1 MPTTIGSL
9 IARDLRR
16 KIEEIIKVDQTDEQS
31 VYTEI
36 TEYVATDRLR
46 EHYRVL
52 LRAIAEAPSEPH
64 EGVGVWVSG
73 FFGSGKSSFAKNL
86 GYVLANRTVL
96 GRPASELFKP
106 QLADPL
112 CSDLIDSINLRIPT
126 EVVMFDVQTDRSS
139 GGSGTT
145 SISHYMY
152 RSLLR
157 TLDYA
162 EDFDI
167 AELEQGL
174 EIDGRL
180 DDFMA
185 RCKVRFRDDWRKRR
199 KMAMKMNEASALL
212 NEMDPGT
219 YPTALA
225 WAQAQAQKRVEIT
238 PSLLVERTFELMAR
252 RRPGRAVTYILDE
265 VGAYVARSEE
275 KIEDLRAV
283 VEQFGKESKNRLKA
297 GSTVGPV
304 WVVVTSQEKLD
315 EVVAAIDS
323 KRVQLARLQDRFRY
337 RIDLAPADIRE
348 VATKRVLGKTED
360 GRERLTRL
368 YRDHEGQINLSLKLA
383 SPAHTSTV
391 SEADFVNFYPYP
403 PHFIDLS
410 IDIMSGIRLQ
420 PGAPRHLGG
429 SNRTIIKQAF
439 EMLVSERTA
448 MAEQSVGRLVTLDL
462 VFELVEGNLSTEKQ
476 RDLSNIA
483 AKFGGGSWEARTA
496 KAIALLEFVRGLSR
510 TEENLAAVL
519 VDAVGAPAPLPQTRT
534 AVAAL
539 QAARFIRNTEEGWK
553 LQTQSE
559 KTWETQ
565 RRSLDPKPRDRN
577 EILRESLADIFGEPG
592 LKTFAYGGLR
602 SFKVGLTVDG
612 DRLEDGQI
620 PLRIVTAESL
630 EDLAG
635 RLSAAQAESRQTEAQ
650 NELIWVYAV
659 NAEVDGLVAEL
670 FRSRR
675 MVGQYE
681 QLRAQGKI
689 SAEESSSLA
698 AEKNEALRYQGRLRE
713 RLSQALQAGTGFFR
727 GVSKDGS
734 ALGRSIVEVFR
745 RFFETF
751 VPQLYAKLHMGSRP
765 LKGNEA
771 EELLKAANLSGL
783 PQVFYDGES
792 GLDLVVKEGA
802 KYVPNPSAPV
812 AREILDFIQ
821 QRTGYGEKVSGK
833 DLEQRFAGLGYGWE
847 RELIQLVLATLFRA
861 GAVEVTYQGKRYRTH
876 QDATS
881 RAPFVNTPAFR
892 AATYSPRESIGL
904 KVLTTAAQRFEEITG
919 REVEIEETALA
930 QEFKKLAADEHAAL
944 LPLLAK
950 AHAHRLPVE
959 APLNEFAATLQ
970 AILGSPTDDC
980 VRDLAGQGKSF
991 KDALVQARR
1000 IRDVLTESRIA
1011 AVERAGRAL
1020 AELWPVLRS
1029 RVASQELV
1037 HTAAELG
1044 TYLKDPG
1051 FYDLLGEIQA
1061 AATRIETAYAD
1072 LYRGIHEQRAAA
1084 VASAID
1090 GLKGMAEWPEVV
1102 HRDPADPETPTAV
1115 ETSLLA
1121 PLQVRVCGGLDRPE
1135 DAAVCRVCQAT
1146 VPQMESDLAAIP
1158 TLKAQVS
1165 GRLQELATPEQP
1177 IARLRLAEL
1186 LREPLDSEE
1195 AIGRFIVALDAEL
1208 RKLLSEGARI
1218 LIE

>member
-9 IARDLRR
+9 IARDLRG

-52 LRAIAEAPSEPH
+52 LKAIAEAPSEPH

-86 GYVLANRTVL
+86 GYVLANRTVM
-96 GRPASELFKP
+96 GKRAAELFKP
-106 QLADPL
+106 RLGDPL

-162 EDFDI
+162 EDFDV

-180 DDFMA
+180 DDFMVRCGA
-185 RCKVRFRDDWRKRR
+185 RFGDWRKRR
-199 KMAMKMNEASALL
+199 KMAMKMNEASAIL
-212 NEMDPGT
+212 NEMDPET

-225 WAQAQAQKRVEIT
+225 WAQAQGQKRVEIT

-252 RRPGRAVTYILDE
+252 RRPGRAVTYIVDE

-297 GSTVGPV
+297 GSTIGPV

-348 VATKRVLGKTED
+348 VATKRVLGKTDD
-360 GRERLTRL
+360 GRQTLTRL

-391 SEADFVNFYPYP
+391 SEADFVDFYPYP

-448 MAEQSVGRLVTLDL
+448 LARQAVGRLVTLDL

-483 AKFGGGSWEARTA
+483 AKFGGGSWETRTA

-519 VDAVGAPAPLPQTRT
+519 VDEVGAPAPLPQART
-534 AVAAL
+534 AVASL

-577 EILRESLADIFGEPG
+577 EILRECLADIFGEPG

-620 PLRIVTAESL
+620 PLRIVTAESPEEL
-630 EDLAG
+630 PGCLA
-635 RLSAAQAESRQTEAQ
+635 AAQAESRQTEAQ
-650 NELIWVYAV
+650 DELIWVYAV

-675 MVGQYE
+675 MVSQYDH
-681 QLRAQGKI
+681 LRAQGKI
-689 SAEESSSLA
+689 SPEESSSLA

-713 RLSQALQAGTGFFR
+713 RVSQALQAGTGFFR

-734 ALGRSIVEVFR
+734 ALGRSIAEVFR

-751 VPQLYAKLHMGSRP
+751 VPQLYAKLQMGSRP

-783 PQVFYDGES
+783 PQVFYDGDS
-792 GLDLVVKEGA
+792 GLGLVVREGA

-812 AREILDFIQ
+812 AREIQDFIH
-821 QRTGYGEKVSGK
+821 QRTAYGEKVSGK
-833 DLEQRFAGLGYGWE
+833 DLEQRFGGLGYGWE
-847 RELIQLVLATLFRA
+847 RELIQLVLAALFRA

-876 QDATS
+876 QDAPS

-892 AATYSPRESIGL
+892 AATFSPRESIGL

-944 LPLLAK
+944 LPILAR
-950 AHAHRLPVE
+950 ARAHRLPVE
-959 APLNEFAATLQ
+959 GTLNEFAATLQ

-1000 IRDVLTESRIA
+1000 IRDVLTDARIA

-1020 AELWPVLRS
+1020 GELWPVLRP

-1037 HTAAELG
+1037 HTAADLG
-1044 TYLKDPG
+1044 KHLQDPG
-1051 FYDLLGEIQA
+1051 FYELLGEIQA
-1061 AATRIETAYAD
+1061 AAGRIETAYAD
-1072 LYRGIHEQRAAA
+1072 LYRGIHERRAAA

-1090 GLKGMAEWPEVV
+1090 GLKGTAEWPEVV

-1121 PLQVRVCGGLDRPE
+1121 PLEGRVCGGLDRPE
-1135 DAAVCRVCQAT
+1135 GAAVCRVCLAT
-1146 VPQMESDLAAIP
+1146 VAQMESDLAAIP

-1165 GRLQELATPEQP
+1165 SRLQELATPEQP

-1186 LREPLDSEE
+1186 IVEPLDSEE
-1195 AIGRFIVALDAEL
+1195 AIRRFVDALEAEL

>member
-1 MPTTIGSL
+1 MPNAIGSL
-9 IARDLRR
+9 IARDLRKR
-16 KIEEIIKVDQTDEQS
+16 IEEIIKVDQADEQS

-36 TEYVATDRLR
+36 TEYIVTDRLR
-46 EHYRVL
+46 EHYRTL
-52 LRAIAEAPSEPH
+52 LKAIAEAPREPH

-86 GYVLANRTVL
+86 GYVLADRTVL
-96 GRPASELFKP
+96 GKRAAELMKP
-106 QLADPL
+106 QLRDPL

-139 GGSGTT
+139 GGSGTA
-145 SISHYMY
+145 SLSHYMY

-174 EIDGRL
+174 EVDGRL

-185 RCKVRFRDDWRKRR
+185 RCGARFGDWRKRR
-199 KMAMKMNEASALL
+199 KMAMKMNEASAIL
-212 NEMDPGT
+212 NEMDPKT

-225 WAQAQAQKRVEIT
+225 WAQAQAQKRAEIT
-238 PSLLVERTFELMAR
+238 PNLLVERTFELMAR
-252 RRPGRAVTYILDE
+252 RRPGRAVAYVVDE

-297 GSTVGPV
+297 GRAVGPV

-348 VATKRVLGKTED
+348 VATKRVLGKTDD
-360 GRERLTRL
+360 GRKTLSRL

-383 SPAHTSTV
+383 SPAITTTIG
-391 SEADFVNFYPYP
+391 EADFVDFYPYP

-439 EMLVSERTA
+439 EMLVAERTA
-448 MAEQSVGRLVTLDL
+448 LAKKPVGRLVTLDL

-476 RDLSNIA
+476 RDLSNISVQ
-483 AKFGGGSWEARTA
+483 FGAGSWETRTA
-496 KAIALLEFVRGLSR
+496 KAVTLLEFVRGLSR

-519 VDAVGAPAPLPQTRT
+519 VDEVGAPAPLPQVRT
-534 AVAAL
+534 AVASL

-559 KTWETQ
+559 KSWETQ

-577 EILRESLADIFGEPG
+577 EVLRECLADIFGEPG

-620 PLRIVTAESL
+620 PLRIATAESPEEL
-630 EDLAG
+630 PG
-635 RLSAAQAESRQTEAQ
+635 RLGAAQAESRQAESQ
-650 NELIWVYAV
+650 NDLIWVYAV
-659 NAEVDGLVAEL
+659 DAAVDGLVAEL

-675 MVGQYE
+675 MVSQYDY
-681 QLRAQGKI
+681 LRAQGKI
-689 SAEESSSLA
+689 SPEESSCLA
-698 AEKNEALRYQGRLRE
+698 AEKHEALRYQGWLRE
-713 RLSQALQAGTGFFR
+713 RVSQALQAGTGFFR

-734 ALGRSIVEVFR
+734 ALGKTTTEVFR
-745 RFFETF
+745 RLFETF
-751 VPQLYAKLHMGSRP
+751 VPQLYAKLQMGSRP

-771 EELLKAANLSGL
+771 DELLKAANLSGL
-783 PQVFYDGES
+783 PQVFYEGDDGL
-792 GLDLVVKEGA
+792 GLVVREGA

-833 DLEQRFAGLGYGWE
+833 DLEQRFGGLGYGWE
-847 RELIQLVLATLFRA
+847 RELIQLVLAALFRA
-861 GAVEVTYQGKRYRTH
+861 GAVEVTYQGRRYRSY
-876 QDATS
+876 QDAPS
-881 RAPFVNTPAFR
+881 RAPFVHVPAFR
-892 AATYSPRESIGL
+892 AATFSPRESIGL
-904 KVLTTAAQRFEEITG
+904 RVLTTAAQRFEEITG

-930 QEFKKLAADEHAAL
+930 QELKKLAAEEHAAL
-944 LPLLAK
+944 LPILAN
-950 AHAHRLPVE
+950 ARAHRLPVE
-959 APLNEFAATLQ
+959 TTLNEFAATLE
-970 AILGSPTDDC
+970 AIRESPTDDC
-980 VRDLAGQGKSF
+980 VRELAGQGKSL
-991 KDALVQARR
+991 KDAILQARR
-1000 IRDVLTESRIA
+1000 IRDVLTDARIA
-1011 AVERAGRAL
+1011 AVEQARRAL
-1020 AELWPVLRS
+1020 SELWPVLRP
-1029 RVASQELV
+1029 RVAAQELED
-1037 HTAAELG
+1037 AATELG
-1044 TYLKDPG
+1044 KLLGDPG
-1051 FYDLLGEIQA
+1051 FYDRLAEIQA
-1061 AATRIETAYAD
+1061 AAGRIEAAYATI
-1072 LYRGIHEQRAAA
+1072 YRGVHEERAAA
-1084 VASAID
+1084 AASAMD
-1090 GLKGMAEWPEVV
+1090 RLKGTAEWPEVV
-1102 HRDPADPETPTAV
+1102 HRDPADPQSPTAV
-1115 ETSLLA
+1115 ETALLA
-1121 PLQVRVCGGLDRPE
+1121 PLQGRFCGGLDRPE
-1135 DAAVCRVCQAT
+1135 GAAVCRTCQAT
-1146 VPQMESDLAAIP
+1146 VAQMESDLAAIAAIE
-1158 TLKAQVS
+1158 AQIFS
-1165 GRLQELATPEQP
+1165 RLQELATPEQP
-1177 IARLRLAEL
+1177 IARLRVAEL
-1186 LREPLDSEE
+1186 IREPLDTEE
-1195 AIGRFIVALDAEL
+1195 AIRRFVDALEAQL
-1208 RKLLSEGARI
+1208 RKLLAEGARI